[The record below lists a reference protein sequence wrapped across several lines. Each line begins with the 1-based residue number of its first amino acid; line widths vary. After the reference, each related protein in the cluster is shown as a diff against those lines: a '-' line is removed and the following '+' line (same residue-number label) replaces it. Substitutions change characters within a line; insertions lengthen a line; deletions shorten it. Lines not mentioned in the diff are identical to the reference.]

1 LVNSHGGFDRN
12 SAQMIVQQRLLYRRS
27 ACITIHAWRRAQRRL
42 LPLSERRSADERT
55 RDASAIYGC
64 SVTDPRW
71 DLLQEMKPALLQ
83 AFRDWGVTRIEY
95 VSAFPSQDDA
105 WVWLGTAT
113 DAERDAL
120 AGSDPQ
126 VLSEVRLIAERHGF
140 LAEKVSGVT
149 VQSEETVARDFEGS
163 WFYAL
168 R

>member
-1 LVNSHGGFDRN
+1 LGRFP
-12 SAQMIVQQRLLYRRS
+12 
-27 ACITIHAWRRAQRRL
+27 RASQGHRHPCAKVDWLIPNVRTC
-42 LPLSERRSADERT
+42 RCVRDSADERSQN
-55 RDASAIYGC
+55 APGIYGC

-71 DLLQEMKPALLQ
+71 TLLQEMEPALLQ
-83 AFRDWGVTRIEY
+83 AFRESGVTRIEY
-95 VSAFPSQDDA
+95 VAAFPSQDDA
-105 WVWLGTAT
+105 WVWLGTET

-120 AGSDPQ
+120 AGSEPQ

-140 LAEKVSGVT
+140 SAENVSGVT